1 MLLIVD
7 EPFDHASKQ
16 LGSEVLGCVQNC
28 PQVLSADVALQLI
41 GIEESSGSHC
51 ARQYYA
57 SSEVLQIV
65 ANAFGFHTR
74 LI

>member
-1 MLLIVD
+1 MLLTVD

-41 GIEESSGSHC
+41 VIEESSGHHC

-57 SSEVLQIV
+57 SSEIWSVRK
-65 ANAFGFHTR
+65 NRG
-74 LI
+74 

>member
-41 GIEESSGSHC
+41 GIEESSGHHC
-51 ARQYYA
+51 ARQYCA
-57 SSEVLQIV
+57 PSEIWSVRK
-65 ANAFGFHTR
+65 NR
-74 LI
+74 C